1 MDRTVQ
7 TVPPPAPA
15 ADEACQEWVR
25 KQYRDNLIEK
35 IRLSYFVKPP
45 LDYHPP
51 ASAPDD
57 RPRSYRISLAEMQR
71 MRIQRLQY
79 KLAVHA
85 RNLYEGPV
93 QNWKDWESDLQSY
106 SKNL

>member
-1 MDRTVQ
+1 MA
-7 TVPPPAPA
+7 PPGPLAPV
-15 ADEACQEWVR
+15 EAGQEWIR
-25 KQYRDNLIEK
+25 RQYRDNLIEK
-35 IRLSYFVKPP
+35 IRLSHFVKRP
-45 LDYHPP
+45 LDYHSP
-51 ASAPDD
+51 ANAPDD

-93 QNWKDWESDLQSY
+93 ANWEDWESDLQSY
-106 SKNL
+106 GEKV